1 VSRRRRPSWAA
12 PVLATLFVAG
22 ALVLWRGVALAQGD
36 DNQPEAPSKQEPG
49 DVNEA
54 EQRASGEELFNTS
67 CVSCHGPGGVGQDI
81 PGALNGPPLIG
92 VGELAADFMLRTGRM
107 PLAQPGPQAPIKPE
121 AYTDEEIRALVA
133 YVGSLGDGP
142 PIPVVDTTD
151 ADISRGGVLY
161 RANCQ
166 PCHNASAI
174 GGALSYGAHAPAL
187 TSVEPTQ
194 VVEAMRFGPG
204 EMPVFGEDVFSSDD
218 ANDIAAYIE
227 YLHNPDDPGGAGLGH
242 SGPTAEGFVVWV
254 VGIPAAILAVR
265 WITKEHRRRAEE
277 VADG

>member
-1 VSRRRRPSWAA
+1 MSSDRRVKWAT
-12 PVLATLFVAG
+12 PVVATVLVAA

-36 DNQPEAPSKQEPG
+36 DNQPEAPTKQEQG
-49 DVNEA
+49 DVNED
-54 EQRASGEELFNTS
+54 EMRASGKELYDTS
-67 CVSCHGPGGVGQDI
+67 CVSCHGPGGIGQDI
-81 PGALNGPPLIG
+81 PGAINGPPLIG

-142 PIPVVDTTD
+142 PIPEVDTAN
-151 ADISRGGVLY
+151 ADVARGGVLY

-187 TSVEPTQ
+187 TSVESTQ
-194 VVEAMRFGPG
+194 VVEAMRYGPG
-204 EMPVFGEDVFSSDD
+204 EMPVFGEDVFSSED
-218 ANDIAAYIE
+218 AGNIASYIE
-227 YLHNPDDPGGAGLGH
+227 YLHNPYDPGGAGLGH
-242 SGPTAEGFVVWV
+242 SGPTAEGFVIWV
-254 VGIPAAILAVR
+254 LGIPAAILAVR
-265 WITKEHRRRAEE
+265 WITKEHRRRKRE
-277 VADG
+277 VTDA